1 MVKEML
7 PPFTK
12 IVAPLL
18 LVLLAAFS
26 LISGCANDADPPQTQ
41 ASLKIGL
48 VLNFTDSPEAS
59 HARQQAFDL
68 AINQLNQAGGILG
81 QPVEGFAVDATSDP
95 DVALERVRELVEI
108 VGIHAIVGPNASSA
122 SLPVAR
128 QISGPKQIP
137 TISPSATSPLLSHVE
152 DDDFFFRT
160 ALSDIA
166 QGPVLAQVTR
176 DQGFDNVGLIYQ
188 NDAWG
193 QGLAETFQGAWT
205 DQVRTVSVE
214 LDQDSFLPQLH
225 ESAASG
231 PQALVVIASES
242 VALPLVKEAIDSG
255 LYENF
260 TFGDAAKRLSL
271 VQGVGAEHLAGMY
284 GTAGEPAPESG
295 ASQAWD
301 RAFIDEYGSF
311 PHVPYMKETYD
322 AVVAIA
328 LAAQAAGSLEGTPIR
343 DHLRAVGGPPG
354 HIVQAT
360 PDDIANALQL
370 LSNGE
375 EINYEGAAVSADWDA
390 NGDLSRGYIG
400 VWRFTP
406 DADIEDVETVLFQ
419 Y

>member
-1 MVKEML
+1 ML
-7 PPFTK
+7 PSFTK

-18 LVLLAAFS
+18 LALLAAFS

-41 ASLKIGL
+41 DHLKIGL

-59 HARQQAFDL
+59 MARQQAFDL
-68 AINQLNQAGGILG
+68 AIKQLNQAGGILG

-95 DVALERVRELVEI
+95 DVALERVRELVE
-108 VGIHAIVGPNASSA
+108 VVRIHAIVGPNASSA

-128 QISGPKQIP
+128 EISGPMQIP
-137 TISPSATSPLLSHVE
+137 TISPSATSPLLSQVE
-152 DDDFFFRT
+152 DHDFFFRT
-160 ALSDIA
+160 ALSDSA
-166 QGPVLAQVTR
+166 QGPVLPQVAR

-188 NDAWG
+188 DDAWG
-193 QGLAETFQGAWT
+193 QGLAETFQNAWEGRV
-205 DQVRTVSVE
+205 QAISVE
-214 LDQDSFLPQLH
+214 LQQDSFLPQLR
-225 ESAASG
+225 ESAANS

-242 VALPLVKEAIDSG
+242 VALPLVKEAIDNG

-260 TFGDAAKRLSL
+260 TFGDAAKRFSL
-271 VQGVGAEHLAGMY
+271 IQGVGAEHLAGMY
-284 GTAGEPAPESG
+284 GTAGEPAPESE
-295 ASQAWD
+295 ATQAWD
-301 RAFIDEYGSF
+301 RAFVNEYGSL
-311 PHVPYMKETYD
+311 PHVPYIKETYD
-322 AVVAIA
+322 AVIAIA
-328 LAAQAAGSLEGTPIR
+328 LAAQAAGSVEGAPIR
-343 DHLRAVGGPPG
+343 DRLRAIGGPPG

-400 VWRFTP
+400 VWRFTA
-406 DADIEDVETVLFQ
+406 DADIEDVQTILFQ

>member
-1 MVKEML
+1 MFPTL
-7 PPFTK
+7 TRT
-12 IVAPLL
+12 ITTLL
-18 LVLLAAFS
+18 LALAAVS
-26 LISGCANDADPPQTQ
+26 LIFGCADDADPPQTQ
-41 ASLKIGL
+41 DLLKIGL

-59 HARQQAFDL
+59 HARQKAFDL
-68 AINQLNQAGGILG
+68 AIKHLNQSGGILG
-81 QPVEGFAVDATSDP
+81 QPVEGFAIDATSEP
-95 DVALERVRELVEI
+95 DVALERVLELVDI
-108 VGIHAIVGPNASSA
+108 VGIQAIVGPNASSA

-128 QISGPKQIP
+128 EISGPRQIP

-166 QGPVLAQVTR
+166 QGPVLAQVNR

-193 QGLAETFQGAWT
+193 QGLAGTFQEAWT
-205 DQVRTVSVE
+205 GQVRAVSIE
-214 LDQDSFLPQLH
+214 LDQDSFLPQLQ

-231 PQALVVIASES
+231 PQALVVIAFES

-284 GTAGEPAPESG
+284 GTAGEPAPES
-295 ASQAWD
+295 AATQAWD
-301 RAFIDEYGSF
+301 RAFVNEYGAL

-328 LAAQAAGSLEGTPIR
+328 LASQAANSLEGAPIR
-343 DHLRAVGGPPG
+343 DHLRAIGSQPG
-354 HIVQAT
+354 QVVQAT
-360 PDDIANALQL
+360 PDGIANALQL
-370 LSNGE
+370 LKEGGE
-375 EINYEGAAVSADWDA
+375 IDYEGAAVSADWDA

-400 VWRFTP
+400 VWRFTA
-406 DADIEDVETVLFQ
+406 DADIEDIKTVLFQ

>member
-1 MVKEML
+1 ML
-7 PPFTK
+7 PTLTRT
-12 IVAPLL
+12 VAFLL
-18 LVLLAAFS
+18 LALAAS
-26 LISGCANDADPPQTQ
+26 LIFACTDDADSPPTQ
-41 ASLKIGL
+41 DHLKIGL
-48 VLNFTDSPEAS
+48 VLNFTNSPEAS
-59 HARQQAFDL
+59 QARQRAFDL
-68 AINQLNQAGGILG
+68 AIKQLNQAGGILG

-95 DVALERVRELVEI
+95 DVALERVRQLVDI
-108 VGIHAIVGPNASSA
+108 VGVHAIVGPNASSA

-128 QISGPKQIP
+128 QISGPQQIP

-160 ALSDIA
+160 ALSDSA

-176 DQGFDNVGLIYQ
+176 DRDFDNVGLIYQ

-193 QGLAETFQGAWT
+193 QGLAETFQDAWT
-205 DQVRTVSVE
+205 GQVRAVSIE
-214 LDQDSFLPQLH
+214 LDQDSFLPQLQ
-225 ESAASG
+225 ESAANS

-242 VALPLVKEAIDSG
+242 LALPLVKEAIDSG
-255 LYENF
+255 LYANF
-260 TFGDAAKRLSL
+260 TFGDAAKRFSL
-271 VQGVGAEHLAGMY
+271 IEGVGAEHLAGMY
-284 GTAGEPAPESG
+284 GTAGEPAPESE
-295 ASQAWD
+295 ATQAWD
-301 RAFIDEYGSF
+301 QAFVNEYGSL

-328 LAAQAAGSLEGTPIR
+328 LAAQAAGTVEGTPIR
-343 DHLRAVGGPPG
+343 DHLRDIGGPSG
-354 HIVQAT
+354 HVIQAT
-360 PDDIANALQL
+360 PDDIANALEL

-400 VWRFTP
+400 VWRFTA

>member
-1 MVKEML
+1 ML
-7 PPFTK
+7 PTLTRT
-12 IVAPLL
+12 IASLL
-18 LVLLAAFS
+18 LLALAAS
-26 LISGCANDADPPQTQ
+26 LTFACADDADAPPTQ
-41 ASLKIGL
+41 DSLRIGL

-59 HARQQAFDL
+59 RARQQAFDL

-81 QPVEGFAVDATSDP
+81 QPVEGFAIDATSDP
-95 DVALERVRELVEI
+95 EVALERVLELVDI

-128 QISGPKQIP
+128 QISGPRQVP

-166 QGPVLAQVTR
+166 QGPVLAQVTL

-193 QGLAETFQGAWT
+193 QGLVETFQDAWT
-205 DQVRTVSVE
+205 GQVRAVSVE

-231 PQALVVIASES
+231 PQALVVIAFES
-242 VALPLVKEAIDSG
+242 VALTLVKEAVDSG

-284 GTAGEPAPESG
+284 GTAGAPAPESE
-295 ASQAWD
+295 ATQAWAS
-301 RAFIDEYGSF
+301 AFVNEYGSL

-322 AVVAIA
+322 AVIAIA
-328 LAAQAAGSLEGTPIR
+328 LATQAAGILEGAPIR
-343 DHLRAVGGPPG
+343 DHLRAIGSPPG
-354 HIVQAT
+354 HVIQAT
-360 PDDIANALQL
+360 PYDIANALQL

-375 EINYEGAAVSADWDA
+375 EIDYEGAAVSADWDA

-406 DADIEDVETVLFQ
+406 DADIEDVKTVLFQ

>member
-1 MVKEML
+1 M
-7 PPFTK
+7 PPTLTK
-12 IVAPLL
+12 TVAALL
-18 LVLLAAFS
+18 LALAVG
-26 LISGCANDADPPQTQ
+26 LILACANDADAPPTQ
-41 ASLKIGL
+41 DSLKIGL

-59 HARQQAFDL
+59 RARQQAFDL
-68 AINQLNQAGGILG
+68 AVNQLNQADGILG
-81 QPVEGFAVDATSDP
+81 QPVQGFAIDATSDP
-95 DVALERVRELVEI
+95 EVALERVLELVDI
-108 VGIHAIVGPNASSA
+108 VGIQAIVGPNASSA

-128 QISGPKQIP
+128 EISGPRQIP

-193 QGLAETFQGAWT
+193 QGLAETFQDEWSG
-205 DQVRTVSVE
+205 QVRAVSVE
-214 LDQDSFLPQLH
+214 LDQDSFLPQLR
-225 ESAASG
+225 ESAANS

-242 VALPLVKEAIDSG
+242 VALPLVKEAVSSG

-271 VQGVGAEHLAGMY
+271 IQGVGAEHLAGMY
-284 GTAGEPAPESG
+284 GTAGEPAPESE
-295 ASQAWD
+295 ATQAWD
-301 RAFIDEYGSF
+301 QAFIDEYGSL

-322 AVVAIA
+322 AVVGIA
-328 LAAQAAGSLEGTPIR
+328 LATQAAGAIEGASIR
-343 DHLRAVGGPPG
+343 DHLRAIGSPPG
-354 HIVQAT
+354 HVVQAT

-370 LSNGE
+370 LSNGD
-375 EINYEGAAVSADWDA
+375 EIDYEGAAVSADWDA

-400 VWRFTP
+400 VWRFTAN
-406 DADIEDVETVLFQ
+406 ADIEDVETVLFE

>member
-1 MVKEML
+1 M
-7 PPFTK
+7 PPTLTK
-12 IVAPLL
+12 TVAALL
-18 LVLLAAFS
+18 LALAVG
-26 LISGCANDADPPQTQ
+26 LILACANDADAPPTQ
-41 ASLKIGL
+41 DSLKIGL

-59 HARQQAFDL
+59 RARQQAFDL
-68 AINQLNQAGGILG
+68 AVNQLNQADGILG
-81 QPVEGFAVDATSDP
+81 QPVQGFAIDATSDP
-95 DVALERVRELVEI
+95 EVALERVLELVDI
-108 VGIHAIVGPNASSA
+108 VGIQAIVGPNTSSA

-128 QISGPKQIP
+128 EISGPRQIP

-193 QGLAETFQGAWT
+193 RGLAETFQDAWT
-205 DQVRTVSVE
+205 GQIRPVSVE
-214 LDQDSFLPQLH
+214 LQQDSFLPQLR
-225 ESAASG
+225 ESAANS

-242 VALPLVKEAIDSG
+242 VALPLVKEAVSSG

-271 VQGVGAEHLAGMY
+271 IQGVGAEHLAGMY
-284 GTAGEPAPESG
+284 GTAGEPAPESE
-295 ASQAWD
+295 ATQAWD
-301 RAFIDEYGSF
+301 QAFIDEYGSL

-322 AVVAIA
+322 AVVGIA
-328 LAAQAAGSLEGTPIR
+328 LATQAAGAIEGASIR
-343 DHLRAVGGPPG
+343 DHLRAIGSPPG
-354 HIVQAT
+354 TVVQAT

-375 EINYEGAAVSADWDA
+375 EIDYEGAAVSADWDA

-400 VWRFTP
+400 VWRFTAN
-406 DADIEDVETVLFQ
+406 ADIEDVETVLFE

>member
-1 MVKEML
+1 M
-7 PPFTK
+7 PPTLTK
-12 IVAPLL
+12 TIVSLL
-18 LVLLAAFS
+18 LALAAS
-26 LISGCANDADPPQTQ
+26 LIFACTDDADSPSSQD
-41 ASLKIGL
+41 SLKIGL

-68 AINQLNQAGGILG
+68 AVKHLNQAGGVLG

-95 DVALERVRELVEI
+95 DVALERVLELVEI
-108 VGIHAIVGPNASSA
+108 VGIKAIVGPNASSA

-128 QISGPKQIP
+128 QISGPRQVP
-137 TISPSATSPLLSHVE
+137 TISPSATSPLLSTVE

-166 QGPVLAQVTR
+166 QGPVLAQVNR
-176 DQGFDNVGLIYQ
+176 DQGFDNVGIIYQ

-193 QGLAETFQGAWT
+193 RGLAETFQAAWT
-205 DQVRTVSVE
+205 GQVRAVSVE
-214 LDQDSFLPQLH
+214 LQQDSFLPQLQQ
-225 ESAASG
+225 SAASG
-231 PQALVVIASES
+231 PQALVVIAFES

-284 GTAGEPAPESG
+284 GTAGGPAPESE
-295 ASQAWD
+295 STQAWD
-301 RAFIDEYGSF
+301 SAFIEEYGSL

-328 LAAQAAGSLEGTPIR
+328 LASQAANSLEGAPIR
-343 DHLRAVGGPPG
+343 DQLREIGSPPG
-354 HIVQAT
+354 QIVLAT
-360 PDDIANALQL
+360 PQGISDALAL
-370 LSNGE
+370 LTNGE
-375 EINYEGAAVSADWDA
+375 KINYEGAAVSADWDA

-400 VWRFTP
+400 VWRFTA